1 MTLSSVLNAAV
12 SGLTASQAG
21 LSATSTNI
29 ANANTPGYARNRID
43 QTTGVTAGR
52 VSGVIVGEPTR
63 IADRFLELSVFRRGG
78 ALGQAQISQEYLDRV
93 QSLLGTPGSEA
104 GLPNRLDEMAAKA
117 IAMTAPGAASET
129 TALFVGSVQDAIT
142 SIQQMGRDVADLRN
156 DAETEIGDT
165 VDRVNALLRQVHD
178 LNNQVASLD
187 GLGRSSSGAA
197 DVRNTA
203 IEELS
208 QLVEIVPRLQPS
220 GRVNLDTKSGAAL
233 LDTRLRQISY
243 PPSGNGALAAFPA
256 ITIRFAEPD
265 GTMGAATGETI
276 NSSAIGGK
284 LGGLLDL
291 RDRALPNLAEELGT
305 LMMGMAEG
313 LNGAANAATLAPPPR
328 TLEGRI
334 TGLVGGDRLGF
345 TGQTQFAVTD
355 SNGRLVASTTVDF
368 DALGAGATINDAI
381 AAINTGLGGA
391 ATASFAGN
399 RLTITAA
406 SATNGVALADLAT
419 DPASRGGVGFS
430 HFFGLND
437 LLRSST
443 NPLIPAGFT
452 AADPHGFAA
461 GSTVSLQLRDPT
473 GRSIGTQDVVMAA
486 GGTMG
491 DVLNSLQSG
500 PLAAYGTFSID
511 DRGRFRFAPAAA
523 LSGSV
528 LSFTGDNTN
537 RLGTGLGFTQLSGL
551 SNRSMP
557 LDTVSIKPEI
567 ANSPLRLPVAVLQ
580 QGVAVG
586 QTAVGGGDRRG
597 VEVFVSRINARLD
610 LGKDGMASLPE
621 FTARMV
627 TSTSRQAG
635 QASARAENTAL
646 SFDDAVNRRNSF
658 SGVNI
663 DEELAG
669 MVILQ
674 NSYAASA
681 RVLSTAKEMY
691 DTLLGLLR

>member
-1 MTLSSVLNAAV
+1 MTLSSILNAAV

-21 LSATSTNI
+21 LAATSTNI

-78 ALGQAQISQEYLDRV
+78 ALGQAKISSEYLDRV

-129 TALFVGSVQDAIT
+129 TALFVGSVQDAIN
-142 SIQQMGRDVADLRN
+142 SIQQMGRDLADLRN
-156 DAETEIGDT
+156 DAETEVGDT
-165 VDRVNALLRQVHD
+165 VDRVNALLRQIHD
-178 LNNQVASLD
+178 LNDQVARLD
-187 GLGRSSSGAA
+187 GLGRSSSGAS

-208 QLVEIVPRLQPS
+208 QLIEIVPRLQPS
-220 GRVNLDTKSGAAL
+220 GRINLDTKSGAAL
-233 LDTRLRQISY
+233 LDTRLRQINY
-243 PPSGNGALAAFPA
+243 PPSGNGSLAAFPA
-256 ITIRFAEPD
+256 ITIRFAEND

-291 RDRALPNLAEELGT
+291 RDRALPVLTEELGT
-305 LMMGMAEG
+305 LMIGMAEG
-313 LNGAANAATLAPPPR
+313 LNSASNAASLAPPPR
-328 TLEGRI
+328 TLEGRVN
-334 TGLVGGDRLGF
+334 GLVGGDRLGF

-355 SNGRLVASTTVDF
+355 SNGILVAKTTVDF
-368 DALGAGATINDAI
+368 DALGPGATVNDAI
-381 AAINTGLGGA
+381 AAINAGLGGA
-391 ATASFAGN
+391 ATASYTGN

-406 SATNGVALADLAT
+406 GATNGVAVADVTA
-419 DPASRGGVGFS
+419 DPASRAGVGFS

-437 LLRSST
+437 LLRSSV
-443 NPLIPAGFT
+443 NSLVPSGLT
-452 AADPHGFAA
+452 AADPHGFAT
-461 GSTVSLQLRDPT
+461 GSTMSLLLRDPS
-473 GRSIGTQDVVMAA
+473 GRSLGTQDVTMTA

-491 DVLNSLQSG
+491 DILSALQSG
-500 PLAAYGTFSID
+500 PLAAYGNFSID
-511 DRGRFRFAPAAA
+511 DRGRFRFEPAVA

-528 LSFTGDNTN
+528 LSFTADNTN
-537 RLGTGLGFTQLSGL
+537 RFGTGMGFTQLSGL

-557 LDTVSIKPEI
+557 LDSVSIKPEI
-567 ANSPLRLPVAVLQ
+567 SNSPLRLPVAVLQ
-580 QGVAVG
+580 QSATVG
-586 QTAVGGGDRRG
+586 QTAIGGSDRRG
-597 VEVFVSRINARLD
+597 VEMFVSRINARLD
-610 LGKDGMASLPE
+610 LGKDGLASLPE

-627 TSTSRQAG
+627 TSASRQAG
-635 QASARAENTAL
+635 QATARAENTAL

-669 MVILQ
+669 MVVLQ

-681 RVLSTAKEMY
+681 RVLTTAKEMY
-691 DTLLGLLR
+691 DTLLSLMR